1 MFGLLNSVVGL
12 GADVVRVAVA
22 PVAVTVNVAHA
33 VVKPV
38 AAAATEV
45 VKEVKNITG

>member
-12 GADVVRVAVA
+12 GNDIVRVAVA
-22 PVAVTVNVAHA
+22 PVAVVAHVAHA

-45 VKEVKNITG
+45 VAEVKSITE